1 MAGGGGGGGGRGRRA
16 RVASPAG
23 DSGKGAQ
30 AEWLRIY
37 DGIVAMLRKTQAQV
51 EELVAERDHLA
62 AFVKIQHDFMVS
74 RVGRL
79 QSSLQQAR
87 KADAIRKRYEA
98 ANMEILLGDK
108 EREARSYQ
116 KIAELTENDLEDF
129 RTSIAALAAENY
141 ELKEK
146 LKEVERHAE
155 LAENT
160 VDHHIHSPRD
170 LRAEL
175 KKLKHAYKTLSS
187 EKEKEV
193 SALHAEKDFVWNQ
206 LRTMENDY
214 TDLLKKKKIEAA
226 QATEAAQKLQ
236 KNLEELQDQNKGNEI
251 GRLQAEAADAK
262 KKILILE
269 DKLQEML
276 SLVKEKDLEIEQ
288 LKHGQPVTSQTNKK
302 DTHHKNRKC
311 RSQDPPSRDKSK
323 NFPITPPGRK
333 VKTSRQYASSSKQK
347 QVQSRNNSQRQ
358 KSEGDKSEVGEK
370 RKRSATMFRK
380 AAGEI
385 LRISSGPAIA
395 LLANIP
401 GSKGEDPDSSIARSS
416 QFPPGPGHQEPA
428 TKGKV

>member
-1 MAGGGGGGGGRGRRA
+1 MAGGGGGGGGRGRGA
-16 RVASPAG
+16 RVAAPAG

-108 EREARSYQ
+108 DREARSYQ

-129 RTSIAALAAENY
+129 RISIAALAAENY

-193 SALHAEKDFVWNQ
+193 SALRAEKDFVWNQ

-251 GRLQAEAADAK
+251 GRLQAEAVDAK
-262 KKILILE
+262 MNISILE

-288 LKHGQPVTSQTNKK
+288 LKHGQPMTSQINKK
-302 DTHHKNRKC
+302 DTNQRNRKC
-311 RSQDPPSRDKSK
+311 RSQDPPSRDKST
-323 NFPITPPGRK
+323 NLQATPPGRK
-333 VKTSRQYASSSKQK
+333 VKISRQHASSSKQK
-347 QVQSRNNSQRQ
+347 QVQSRNNSRKQ
-358 KSEGDKSEVGEK
+358 KIEGDKSEVGEK
-370 RKRSATMFRK
+370 RKRALPS
-380 AAGEI
+380 
-385 LRISSGPAIA
+385 SSGLQRCSARQQAKSSASPVVQP
-395 LLANIP
+395 LLFSPIFRVPKQA
-401 GSKGEDPDSSIARSS
+401 
-416 QFPPGPGHQEPA
+416 
-428 TKGKV
+428 KV